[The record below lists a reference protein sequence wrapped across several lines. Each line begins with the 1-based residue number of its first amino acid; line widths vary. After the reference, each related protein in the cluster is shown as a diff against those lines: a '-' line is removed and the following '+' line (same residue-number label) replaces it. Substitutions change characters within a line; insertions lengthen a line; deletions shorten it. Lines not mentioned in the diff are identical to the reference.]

1 MLFWEQNKSQNDVFN
16 ESFFKKFV
24 FGHMGFD
31 LLCWSNNGF
40 LMMFT
45 KILKLLSVL
54 FHDAFVDYVLIFW
67 SKNFNCYTGDRRLIP
82 TQLTAIHL
90 ASEWRDIDL
99 HSVYNCKNRFL
110 SLLQFIQLEIEK
122 CSRIRQL
129 VSVQWLTTTPSY
141 PRSL

>member
-1 MLFWEQNKSQNDVFN
+1 MSLMNH
-16 ESFFKKFV
+16 FFKKFV

-99 HSVYNCKNRFL
+99 HSVYNCENRLL
-110 SLLQFIQLEIEK
+110 SLLQFNQIEIEISTKKKYRQHKIYTRNPNWK
-122 CSRIRQL
+122 C
-129 VSVQWLTTTPSY
+129 WN
-141 PRSL
+141 